1 MKNNPANM
9 RGVEIDMMKYNKG
22 GEKIMHISEIS
33 RISLVPGGDK
43 KSRGCREGVKIFLF
57 IVRGA
62 ENFCLIS
69 EGGRKN

>member
-1 MKNNPANM
+1 M
-9 RGVEIDMMKYNKG
+9 RGVEKNMVSYNKG

-33 RISLVPGGDK
+33 RISLVPGGDQK
-43 KSRGCREGVKIFLF
+43 NRGCWEGVENFPLHREGV
-57 IVRGA
+57 